1 VSNIT
6 VQSPIHIPK
15 KRARLEFKLVL
26 FFVTFSLG
34 LSVVLV
40 VFSYFITKSGYITFY
55 SQKIQQIV
63 AHAATFVDGDCIATY
78 LDSGEKDSDY
88 AALQT
93 QLNTIKKEYD
103 LKYLFVFKPGN
114 DLLTYIIE
122 GTTPGDNL
130 AYISKLGDTD
140 AYPANYKA
148 LLFADIAAKRAS
160 NYPVYEDDQYG
171 FVTSAWAP
179 ILNANGDVVAIVEA
193 DLSMSQVLDALE
205 QFVIQMAAI
214 IFIGVSLSVLLLLWV
229 VSRSVT
235 RPIIRLTVGVAQ
247 VDSGNLD
254 PAFEIHTGDEIEDL
268 AHAFIKMMGEIKR
281 YIINLAEE
289 TTKRERMSSELAVAA
304 QIQSDLLPNVFPA
317 FPANSCFDIY
327 AEMHAAREVGGDFY
341 DFFLIGEEKLAFVV
355 ADVSGKGIPA
365 ALFMMMAKTIIK
377 ANALSGYP
385 VNEVLGRANNT
396 LCENNETSMFVTA
409 FLGILDFNTGEL
421 SYANAGHNP
430 PLIRNAQG
438 NYEWLPVKHG
448 FVLAGLQNVKYAR
461 QEIQLA
467 RSQRIFC
474 YTDGVTEAVNGNQEL
489 YSDRRLIDT
498 LNLNK
503 DLPTITNLIGSVT
516 KAIDAFTAGAE
527 QADDITLLAVE
538 FMTKSTQGK
547 RNGE

>member
-1 VSNIT
+1 MA
-6 VQSPIHIPK
+6 VQSPIPSPK
-15 KRARLEFKLVL
+15 KRTRLEFKLVL
-26 FFVTFSLG
+26 FFITFSLG
-34 LSVVLV
+34 LSVVLSLV
-40 VFSYFITKSGYITFY
+40 CYFANKNKYITFY
-55 SQKIQQIV
+55 SQKTQEIV
-63 AHAATFVDGDCIATY
+63 AHAATFVDGDRIATY
-78 LDSGEKDSDY
+78 LDSGEKDSAY
-88 AALQT
+88 AALQI
-93 QLNTIKKEYD
+93 QLNTIKKVYD

-122 GTTPGDNL
+122 ATKPGDNL
-130 AYISKLGDTD
+130 ADIANLGDTD
-140 AYPANYKA
+140 PYPANFKA

-160 NYPVYEDDQYG
+160 NYPISENDQYG

-179 ILNANGDVVAIVEA
+179 ILNANGDVVAVVEA
-193 DLSMSQVLDALE
+193 DLSMSQVLDALNH
-205 QFVIQMAAI
+205 FVIVIVAI
-214 IFIGVSLSVLLLLWV
+214 IFSGVSLSVLLLLWV

-235 RPIIRLTVGVAQ
+235 RPINRLTVGVAQ
-247 VDSGNLD
+247 VDGGNLD

-268 AHAFIKMMGEIKR
+268 ANAFIKMTDKIKA
-281 YIINLAEE
+281 YIINLAAE
-289 TTKRERMSSELAVAA
+289 TAKRERITSELAVAA
-304 QIQSDLLPNVFPA
+304 QIQRDLLPNVFPA

-327 AEMHAAREVGGDFY
+327 AEMHAAREIGGDFY
-341 DFFLIGEEKLAFVV
+341 DFFLIGEDKLAFVV

-377 ANALSGYP
+377 TNALSGYP
-385 VNEVLGRANNT
+385 VNEVLARANNT
-396 LCENNETSMFVTA
+396 LFENNETSMFVTA

-448 FVLAGLQNVKYAR
+448 FVLAGLQNVKYTR

-503 DLPTITNLIGSVT
+503 DLPTITDLIGSVI

-538 FMTKSTQGK
+538 FKAKST
-547 RNGE
+547 